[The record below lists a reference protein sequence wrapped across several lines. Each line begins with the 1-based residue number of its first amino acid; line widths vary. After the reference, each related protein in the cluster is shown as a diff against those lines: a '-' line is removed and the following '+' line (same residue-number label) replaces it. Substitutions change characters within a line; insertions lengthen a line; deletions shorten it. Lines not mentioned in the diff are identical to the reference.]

1 MKTGF
6 IEQKNVDDAFVRRV
20 THAYPTY
27 LKGYE
32 KHLNMLMGYL
42 RQIKNLELAGRNS
55 IFRYNNMDHSIEMG
69 IKAARNILG
78 EEYKI
83 EEVASEKEYF
93 G

>member
-1 MKTGF
+1 
-6 IEQKNVDDAFVRRV
+6 
-20 THAYPTY
+20 
-27 LKGYE
+27 
-32 KHLNMLMGYL
+32 
-42 RQIKNLELAGRNS
+42 
-55 IFRYNNMDHSIEMG
+55 MDHSIEMG